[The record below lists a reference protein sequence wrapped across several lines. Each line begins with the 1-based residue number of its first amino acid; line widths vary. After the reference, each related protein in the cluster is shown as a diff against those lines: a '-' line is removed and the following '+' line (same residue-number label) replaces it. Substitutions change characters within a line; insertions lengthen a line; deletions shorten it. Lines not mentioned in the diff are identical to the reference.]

1 MARQKQVISILDGD
15 TNTVLNRAANLSYI
29 LRETILHT
37 KNKCLAA
44 KGGTQMPFAAITN
57 ITMKITKT
65 RMLMLPCSVL
75 SEIT

>member
-1 MARQKQVISILDGD
+1 
-15 TNTVLNRAANLSYI
+15 
-29 LRETILHT
+29 
-37 KNKCLAA
+37 
-44 KGGTQMPFAAITN
+44 MPFAAITN